1 MHIPDGILPVA
12 VSAAGYVT
20 ASAGTWYAIKQIEK
34 KDDPRA
40 EIPKAALLAAA
51 FFVATWVHIPIPP
64 TSVHLLL
71 GGLMGVLLGWYAVP
85 SLLIGLFLQAVMF
98 QHGGIVT
105 LGVNTTL
112 FASSAIAAHYIF
124 QLRSRILPKREAIA
138 VALLGFLGGT
148 MGVLVIVGMAFSVL
162 ILTIPGTIDVAAERA
177 SITALAVAHLP
188 LALVEGVAT
197 AFIVRYIYKVRPEI
211 LGPVREAPPAESP
224 AEAVSKPAMT
234 PSAAGD

>member
-12 VSAAGYVT
+12 VSAAGYV
-20 ASAGTWYAIKQIEK
+20 AAGAGTWYALKQIK
-34 KDDPRA
+34 KKEDPRA

-51 FFVATWVHIPIPP
+51 FFVATWVHIPVPP

-85 SLLIGLFLQAVMF
+85 ALLIGLFLQAVMF

-112 FASSAIAAHYIF
+112 FAVPAIVAHYVF
-124 QLRSRILPKREAIA
+124 KLRHAFLPKKQA
-138 VALLGFLGGT
+138 VAAGIFGGLGGAV
-148 MGVLVIVGMAFSVL
+148 GVVGTVVMAFSVL

-177 SITALAVAHLP
+177 SITALALAHLP

-197 AFIVRYIYKVRPEI
+197 GFVVSYIYRVRPEI
-211 LGPVREAPPAESP
+211 LGRVKEAPAADGATEAIAPAP
-224 AEAVSKPAMT
+224 
-234 PSAAGD
+234 AAGD